1 MKIVLPGGSGQV
13 GAVLTRDF
21 QAAGHEVVILGR
33 GAQTNL
39 HGARHVQWDARTFE
53 GNWVNELEDAD
64 AVINLAGRSVNC
76 RYTVDNRKLI
86 MDSRVDSTRVIGEA
100 IAAAQRPP
108 RVWLQAATAT
118 IYAHRFDAPNDDATG
133 VIGGDEQGAPDTW
146 TFSIGVAKAWEAALE
161 SAQTPRTRKV
171 VLRSAMIMDPFK
183 EGVFDTFLKLARFG
197 LGGAMGSGR
206 QYVSW
211 MHDQDFYRAIGF
223 LLEREDIAGPII
235 LAAPNPLPNREFMR
249 ELREAWGIG
258 FGLNATDWM
267 LEIGT
272 WALQTETELVL
283 KSRRVVPSKLLEA
296 GFEFQFPIWHD
307 AAKDLVRRSR
317 EIAADQRSV

>member
-1 MKIVLPGGSGQV
+1 MKIVIPGGSGQV
-13 GAVLTRDF
+13 GAVLARDF
-21 QAAGHEVVILGR
+21 QTAGHEVVILGR
-33 GAQTNL
+33 GTQDAL
-39 HGARHVQWDARTFE
+39 HGARHVPWDARTF
-53 GNWVNELEDAD
+53 GDWVSELEGAD

-76 RYTVDNRKLI
+76 RYTPENRKLI
-86 MDSRVDSTRVIGEA
+86 MDSRVDSTRVIGQA

-133 VIGGDEQGAPDTW
+133 VIGGDESGAPDTW
-146 TFSIGVAKAWEAALE
+146 TFSIGVAKAWEQALL
-161 SAQTPRTRKV
+161 SVQTPRTRKV
-171 VLRSAMIMDPFK
+171 ALRSAMIMDPFK
-183 EGVFDTFLKLARFG
+183 AGVFDTFLKLAKFG
-197 LGGAMGSGR
+197 LGGAMGSGQ

-296 GFEFQFPIWHD
+296 GFTFQFPVWHD
-307 AAKDLVRRSR
+307 AVKDLVRRSR
-317 EIAADQRSV
+317 EIAAQPPSA

>member
-21 QAAGHEVVILGR
+21 QIAGHEVVILGR
-33 GAQTNL
+33 GAQATL
-39 HGARHVQWDARTFE
+39 HGARHVPWDARTL
-53 GNWVNELEDAD
+53 GDWAAELEGAD

-76 RYTVDNRKLI
+76 RYTAQNRKLI
-86 MDSRVDSTRVIGEA
+86 MDSRVDSTRVIGQA
-100 IAAAQRPP
+100 IAATQRPP

-133 VIGGDEQGAPDTW
+133 IIGGDEQNAPDTW

-161 SAQTPRTRKV
+161 SAQTPQTRKV
-171 VLRSAMIMDPFK
+171 ALRSAMIMDPFTA
-183 EGVFDTFLKLARFG
+183 GVFDTFLKLARFG
-197 LGGAMGSGR
+197 LGGAMGSGQ

-249 ELREAWGIG
+249 ELRDAWGIG
-258 FGLNATDWM
+258 FGLNASEWM

-296 GFEFQFPIWHD
+296 GFRFQFPIWHD
-307 AAKDLVRRSR
+307 AVGDLVRRSR
-317 EIAADQRSV
+317 EIAVKQRSA

>member
-1 MKIVLPGGSGQV
+1 MKIVIPGGSGQV
-13 GAVLTRDF
+13 GAVLARDF
-21 QAAGHEVVILGR
+21 LAAGHEVVILGR
-33 GAQTNL
+33 GAQTTL
-39 HGARHVQWDARTFE
+39 HGARHVQWDGRTLE
-53 GNWVNELEDAD
+53 GDWAQSLEGAT

-76 RYTVDNRKLI
+76 RYTPENRKLI
-86 MDSRVDSTRVIGEA
+86 LDSRVESTRVVGEA
-100 IAAAQRPP
+100 IAAAQHPP

-118 IYAHRFDAPNDDATG
+118 IYAHRFDAPNDDSAG
-133 VIGGDEQGAPDTW
+133 IIGGDEPGAPDTW

-161 SAQTPRTRKV
+161 SALTPRTRKV
-171 VLRSAMIMDPFK
+171 ALRSAMIMDPFK
-183 EGVFDTFLKLARFG
+183 DGVFDTFLKLARFG
-197 LGGAMGSGR
+197 LGGAMGNGQ

-211 MHDQDFYRAIGF
+211 MHDADFYRAIGF
-223 LLEREDIAGPII
+223 LLEREDISGPII

-272 WALQTETELVL
+272 WALRTETELVL
-283 KSRRVVPSKLLEA
+283 KSRRVAPSRLLEA
-296 GFEFQFPIWHD
+296 GFKFQFPEWHD

-317 EIAADQRSV
+317 GIVAGKASA